1 MSTDRVLVHR
11 DAALLAQAAAARLL
25 TALADAQA
33 ARGTAHL
40 VLTGGRNGNALLAA
54 LAAHPA
60 RDAVDWAH
68 VDLWWGDE
76 RYLPAGDPERNAV
89 QAAAF
94 LDAVRPLGARVHE
107 MPPADGSTPAED
119 AAEQY
124 AAELAAAAAPGER
137 LPLFDVL
144 LLGVGPDAHVA
155 SLFPGHP
162 GVEQADGTVIAVH
175 DSPKPP
181 PTRLSLTLPALHHA
195 RQVWLLAAGPDKA
208 DAVALARTAPGAAT
222 APAGAVTGTER
233 TLWLLDEAAAGKPA

>member
-25 TALADAQA
+25 TALVDAQS

-94 LDAVRPLGARVHE
+94 LDAVRPLGARGGARAPPPPPPP
-107 MPPADGSTPAED
+107 PPAA
-119 AAEQY
+119 
-124 AAELAAAAAPGER
+124 
-137 LPLFDVL
+137 
-144 LLGVGPDAHVA
+144 
-155 SLFPGHP
+155 
-162 GVEQADGTVIAVH
+162 
-175 DSPKPP
+175 PP
-181 PTRLSLTLPALHHA
+181 PP
-195 RQVWLLAAGPDKA
+195 PPP
-208 DAVALARTAPGAAT
+208 PGA
-222 APAGAVTGTER
+222 PPR
-233 TLWLLDEAAAGKPA
+233 PPPRP

>member
-1 MSTDRVLVHR
+1 MSGDRVLVHR

-25 TALADAQA
+25 TALVDAQS

-54 LAAHPA
+54 LATHPA

-76 RYLPAGDPERNAV
+76 RYLPAGDPDRNAV

-107 MPPADGSTPAED
+107 MPADDGGSAED
-119 AAEQY
+119 AAARY
-124 AAELAAAAAPGER
+124 AAELAAAADGGAQ
-137 LPLFDVL
+137 LPVFDVL

-162 GVEQADGTVIAVH
+162 GTERTDGTVIAVH

-181 PTRLSLTLPALHHA
+181 PTRLSLTLPALQRA
-195 RQVWLLAAGPDKA
+195 RQVWLLAAGEDKA
-208 DAVALARTAPGAAT
+208 GAVALARTAPGAAA
-222 APAGAVTGTER
+222 APAGAVHGTEQ
-233 TLWLLDEAAAGKPA
+233 TLWFLDGAAAGELA

>member
-1 MSTDRVLVHR
+1 MSGRQVLVHA
-11 DAALLAQAAAARLL
+11 DAALLAQAAAARLI
-25 TALADAQA
+25 TALVDAQS
-33 ARGTAHL
+33 ARGTAHA

-68 VDLWWGDE
+68 VHLWWGDE

-94 LDAVRPLGARVHE
+94 LAAVRPLGARVHA
-107 MPPADGSTPAED
+107 MPADDGSSAEEG
-119 AAEQY
+119 AVRY
-124 AAELAAAAAPGER
+124 AAELAAAAGPGEP
-137 LPLFDVL
+137 LPVFDVL

-162 GVEQADGTVIAVH
+162 GVRQSGGTVLPVH

-181 PTRLSLTLPALHHA
+181 PTRLSLTLPALNTA
-195 RQVWLLAAGPDKA
+195 RQAWLLAAGADKA
-208 DAVALARTAPGAAT
+208 DAVALALTDPGPDT
-222 APAGAVTGTER
+222 APASAVAGTER
-233 TLWLLDEAAAGKPA
+233 TLWFLDEAAAGKLA

>member
-1 MSTDRVLVHR
+1 MSTETVLVHR
-11 DAALLAQAAAARLL
+11 DPTVLAEAVAARLI
-25 TALADAQA
+25 TTVVDAQA
-33 ARGTAHL
+33 AHGSAHV

-60 RDAVDWAH
+60 RDAVNWAQ

-107 MPPADGSTPAED
+107 MPADDGSSPED
-119 AAEQY
+119 AAARY
-124 AAELAAAAAPGER
+124 AAELRAAAPNGAD
-137 LPLFDVL
+137 LPVFDVL

-162 GVEQADGTVIAVH
+162 GVKQTEGTVIAVH

-181 PTRLSLTLPALHHA
+181 PTRISLTLPALRTAH
-195 RQVWLLAAGPDKA
+195 QVWLLAAGPDKA
-208 DAVALARTAPGAAT
+208 DAVALARTTPTPET
-222 APAGAVTGTER
+222 APAGAVTGTTR
-233 TLWLLDEAAAGKPA
+233 TLWFLDTTAAGKLT